1 MKKLGFFA
9 AAIWALGLILLPQ
22 TSFAELV
29 EMTDTDLSKVT
40 GQAGFSLRADDIV
53 KFDIQGENFTFGDPN
68 GPNISLANT
77 VMQGYVASNGGV
89 DLDFVTDRTAEGTV
103 IHGLSLTANDV
114 TVAIDKFE
122 TDIKLGEGTLGT
134 FGMYG
139 FKAHISGNVRVY
151 SRAN

>member
-9 AAIWALGLILLPQ
+9 AAIWAIGLILLPQ
-22 TSFAELV
+22 TTIAELV
-29 EMTDTDLSKVT
+29 EMSDADLSKVT
-40 GQAGFSLRADDIV
+40 GQAGISLSAEDMI

-68 GPNISLANT
+68 GPNIGLANM
-77 VMQGYVASNGGV
+77 VMQGYVTSDSGI
-89 DLDFVTDRTAEGTV
+89 DLDFVTNTTADGTN
-103 IHGLSLTANDV
+103 INGLSLTANDL

-139 FKAHISGNVRVY
+139 FKAHISGNVRIY
-151 SRAN
+151 TRAN